1 MQNRERHTPPSPFAP
16 GAAHAPTRLRPFG
29 TDERDLAVDF
39 DATPRPVLVTQILE
53 LCAERRDDGDAG
65 GGEESPGGDFFW
77 ELTVGERTGALLALA
92 DEGAGV
98 YVALRCPAEGCG
110 QELELEIS
118 LEELGG
124 LQRRHADAER
134 APVRFGDAT
143 LHLRRPR
150 GRDQLAWL
158 RRDFADAREAG
169 REMLTTLAAEGERAG
184 ELFDAS
190 GGELARAV
198 GEAMEEFDP
207 LVNFSLRVRCH
218 FCGAEAAHA
227 LDLEE
232 YALSRLRRAQ
242 RLLLASVHRLAS
254 RYHWDERQIF
264 AVPHWRRAHYLSLI
278 TGEEKF

>member
-1 MQNRERHTPPSPFAP
+1 MQNRQRHTLASPFAP
-16 GAAHAPTRLRPFG
+16 TGAARAPLRFRPFG
-29 TDERDLAVDF
+29 TDERDLAIDF
-39 DATPRPVLVTQILE
+39 DATPRPLLVTEILK
-53 LCAERRDDGDAG
+53 LCDARRDEDDRD
-65 GGEESPGGDFFW
+65 DFFR
-77 ELTVGERTGALLALA
+77 ELTVGERTGALLSLA

-98 YVALRCPAEGCG
+98 YAALRCTAEGCG

-118 LEELGG
+118 LEELGE

-134 APVRFGDAT
+134 TPVACGDAT

-150 GRDQLAWL
+150 GSDQLSWL
-158 RRDFADAREAG
+158 GREFAAAREAE
-169 REMLTTLAAEGERAG
+169 REMLVTLAAEGERAG

-190 GGELARAV
+190 GDELARAV

-207 LVNFSLRVRCH
+207 LVNFSLRVRCQ
-218 FCGAEAAHA
+218 FCGREAAHA

-242 RLLLASVHRLAS
+242 RLLLSSVHRLAS

-278 TGEEKF
+278 TGEEKL